1 MLLNVNNYIQKYYY
15 YNITPYKVNL
25 GSYLNY
31 FYFLFSFFWN
41 YHIFIF
47 FNFLYF
53 LYLFNPLSTG
63 LLHNNI
69 IILKMIIIVIAN
81 FYKN

>member
-25 GSYLNY
+25 NF
-31 FYFLFSFFWN
+31 FYVLLFIFDCIFWN
-41 YHIFIF
+41 NYIFIYL

-53 LYLFNPLSTG
+53 LYLINPLFTG

-69 IILKMIIIVIAN
+69 
-81 FYKN
+81 